1 MASSSGGPSTFP
13 IDPQTFD
20 SDERISFSTLD
31 KKFLLVDG
39 NGDEYEFDDAL
50 KRWVPVLDEEL
61 AAQQA
66 AAYKVE
72 GVDENET
79 VEEMRKR
86 KREEG
91 KQWVNGEDV
100 SYHVTQVTIG
110 EAEAN
115 SVHRKEAGH

>member
-1 MASSSGGPSTFP
+1 MPSPTGGPSTFP
-13 IDPQTFD
+13 LDPQTFD

-31 KKFLLVDG
+31 KKFLLVDASG
-39 NGDEYEFDDAL
+39 EEYEFDEAL

-66 AAYKVE
+66 AAYKVD
-72 GVDENET
+72 GVDESET

-100 SYHVTQVTIG
+100 S
-110 EAEAN
+110 
-115 SVHRKEAGH
+115 